1 MVCPPL
7 LQVFVPSWL
16 KIAPSTTRHDIHIA
30 ALIRLLPKSLPRPL
44 VHLAWVNR
52 ASIE

>member
-7 LQVFVPSWL
+7 LQAFVPSWL

-30 ALIRLLPKSLPRPL
+30 ALIRFVAKILAQTTRPSG
-44 VHLAWVNR
+44 VGQSGKH
-52 ASIE
+52 